1 MKYIVRSMV
10 VIETV
15 VELDSEQD
23 DVYFWA
29 SDEAGKQIQ
38 QVLAGLDFDF
48 CEDTQVFDQEG
59 NELEEEE

>member
-10 VIETV
+10 MIETV

-29 SDEAGKQIQ
+29 TDEAGKQIQ
-38 QVLAGLDFDF
+38 QVLAGFDFDF
-48 CEDTQVFDQEG
+48 CQDTQVFDQAG